1 MTKIAYLLAALLA
14 ACGDAGCKIEDTQ
27 TRITDTTGTY
37 WLRCSEFQCPGYA
50 AERTCKRM

>member
-1 MTKIAYLLAALLA
+1 MSKLACLLAIVLA
-14 ACGDAGCKIEDTQ
+14 ACADAGCKIEDTQ

-37 WLRCSEFQCPGYA
+37 WLRCSEFQCPGYT